1 MVRGP
6 GIQGRCSSRRGW
18 RFSQQTASTRSST
31 IVGGDN
37 AKVAIALGAI
47 PLPSD
52 PPITMDYFRESQCR
66 RIVAADDDDD
76 DDDDTKEEEE
86 KEEEKE
92 EKEEEEE
99 DQRRIRRMITTK
111 GSLVRGNDV
120 TKISCE
126 CYIIRTITYDP

>member
-1 MVRGP
+1 VRG
-6 GIQGRCSSRRGW
+6 SRAGVVLVGAGTSPR
-18 RFSQQTASTRSST
+18 QTASTRFSS

-37 AKVAIALGAI
+37 AKVAVALGAI

-66 RIVAADDDDD
+66 RIVAEEDDDEDDD
-76 DDDDTKEEEE
+76 DDDDTEEEEEEEEEEE
-86 KEEEKE
+86 KEED
-92 EKEEEEE
+92 
-99 DQRRIRRMITTK
+99 DQRRIRRMIVTK

-126 CYIIRTITYDP
+126 